1 MTRRRK
7 ARAPLVQALYP
18 AEVSARSLGAALA
31 DQIERRQPGEE
42 SLEYIRARA
51 KYQAAHREQLDA
63 SIDAVL
69 TGWRPERVSPVER
82 CILRISLGELEE
94 VGSPPAGVV
103 LDEAVELARTF
114 SGDDAARFVNG
125 VLDKL
130 LSQLRDG
137 SR

>member
-7 ARAPLVQALYP
+7 ARELLVQSLYAAEISSSSLEHALT
-18 AEVSARSLGAALA
+18 
-31 DQIERRQPGEE
+31 DQIARRNPGKD
-42 SLEYIRARA
+42 SIEYIRARA
-51 KYQAAHREQLDA
+51 KYQAAHREELDEA
-63 SIDAVL
+63 IDAVL

-82 CILRISLGELEE
+82 CILRMSLGELRE

-130 LSQLRDG
+130 LKQMRDSG
-137 SR
+137 S